1 MTMADLRPPLSVVIG
16 STQPWPEIRGC
27 LDSLYAQACE
37 VGAEIIVAD
46 GTGRCLPDGDLLYP
60 RVRRL
65 KAVGQTVYQLRALAM
80 AESSSEIV
88 AALEDHCRVA
98 PDWCAQVLRAH
109 REFPGAAVIGGAVEN
124 GATDRLLDWAMFL
137 ITNGSFLLPIPIGE
151 RDNVSSTCISYKRR
165 VLPSEYPAIGMVEA
179 HYKETL
185 RARGEKFFNDDAI
198 VVEHVQS
205 LGFVGSCLIHYHDGR
220 CAAGFN
226 LPRISYGARLLRI
239 LKGLAL
245 PLRVLFWTARL
256 TLRIAVRKP
265 RHRRRA
271 VVAAPLVA
279 LLYCFHLAGELAGT
293 IAGPGRSPSRL
304 R

>member
-1 MTMADLRPPLSVVIG
+1 MADARPPLSVVVG

-37 VGAEIIVAD
+37 VGAEIVVAD
-46 GTGRCLPDGDLLYP
+46 GDGRCLPEGDSRYP
-60 RVRRL
+60 RVRLL
-65 KAVGQTVYQLRALAM
+65 KAVGRTVYQLRAHAM
-80 AESSSEIV
+80 AESRGEIV
-88 AALEDHCRVA
+88 AVMEDHCRA
-98 PDWCAQVLRAH
+98 TPDWCAQILRAH
-109 REFPGAAVIGGAVEN
+109 REFPDAAVIGGAVEN

-137 ITNGSFLLPIPIGE
+137 ISNGSFLLPIPIGE

-185 RARGEKFFNDDAI
+185 RERGEKFINADRI

-205 LGFVGSCLIHYHDGR
+205 LGLRGSCLIHYHDGR
-220 CAAGFN
+220 SSAGFR
-226 LPRISYGARLLRI
+226 LPRVSRGAWLLGI
-239 LKGLAL
+239 LTGLAL
-245 PLRVLFWTARL
+245 PLRVPFWTARL
-256 TLRIAVRKP
+256 VLRIALRKP
-265 RHRRRA
+265 HHRRRA
-271 VVAAPLVA
+271 FLAAPFIAV
-279 LLYCFHLAGELAGT
+279 LYCFHLAGELAGA